1 MRRRRLCLRSTTSTT
16 NSHNSDTKAMCLFF
30 MHRRDLVNQE
40 ARYAEQLEV
49 AEKQAYDSQTK
60 ANDLA
65 YQISELERNL
75 TTKIWNVERT
85 YKLSKTS
92 K

>member
-1 MRRRRLCLRSTTSTT
+1 M
-16 NSHNSDTKAMCLFF
+16 
-30 MHRRDLVNQE
+30 NQE

-75 TTKIWNVERT
+75 SAKVWNVERT
-85 YKLSKTS
+85 YLCFRYQSRT
-92 K
+92 

>member
-1 MRRRRLCLRSTTSTT
+1 M
-16 NSHNSDTKAMCLFF
+16 
-30 MHRRDLVNQE
+30 NQE

-75 TTKIWNVERT
+75 TAKIWNVERT
-85 YKLSKTS
+85 YRKTRQQFVAYQVAHEQ
-92 K
+92 